1 MTVSP
6 RPIAGRGRVQAR
18 ALNPPVQLAVALV
31 AAAPIGIAIAATAH
45 RIDLASLVTFATS
58 VVLCVPIVVAIGRMR
73 SSLAAFAPVSLSL
86 ALAYFFV
93 PRLLAFDPASGLL
106 ASAGL
111 TPSEVSASKVRAQ
124 LVLVVFAVP
133 VALVFRFARR
143 SQPSGI
149 DGKERQANRAAALR
163 WRAAVAL
170 GIVAGLA
177 TLAIGL
183 SQGVSS
189 RGFDT
194 SGGSSPTALLGFF
207 GPPIP
212 AALWL
217 GNRRRASIALLPLQ
231 MAGPYLQGG
240 RQSVLTPLV
249 LLLFAMIA
257 ARRPT
262 SDETRSRVVRR
273 VGATAAILIVL
284 LAVVAATTSKRTTV
298 ETAQNGGKAPSLA
311 HSLIDNQTLL
321 DPLVVAIAREPT
333 PQLFGIYQRALAAPV
348 PRLFWSQKPFSYD
361 YDFRARHFPQFGD
374 AIPVSV
380 VGTSYLSFLLPGAA
394 LAGGL
399 LAYLAVVAERLLQR
413 TGLRPALFGGA
424 VVLLS
429 LDLLRIGGL
438 YREVLTF
445 TTSAICI
452 LAISKRTSPR
462 LTPAAMSDAGAL
474 RPIAI
479 SEVAP

>member
-1 MTVSP
+1 MTVST
-6 RPIAGRGRVQAR
+6 RPMAVRARVHAST
-18 ALNPPVQLAVALV
+18 LNPAVQLAVALI

-45 RIDLASLVTFATS
+45 RIDLASLATFATCA
-58 VVLCVPIVVAIGRMR
+58 VLCVPIAVAVWRMR
-73 SSLAAFAPVSLSL
+73 SSVTAFAPVSLSL

-106 ASAGL
+106 ARAGL

-124 LVLVVFAVP
+124 VVLVVFAVP

-143 SQPSGI
+143 DQPSGI
-149 DGKERQANRAAALR
+149 DREERQAARTAALR
-163 WRAAVAL
+163 SRSAIAL

-189 RGFDT
+189 RGFET

-217 GNRRRASIALLPLQ
+217 GNRRRESIALLPLQ

-240 RQSVLTPLV
+240 RQSVLTPAV

-262 SDETRSRVVRR
+262 TDESRSRVLRR

-298 ETAQNGGKAPSLA
+298 ETAQNGGKPPSLA

-321 DPLVVAIAREPT
+321 DPLIVAIAREPA
-333 PQLFGIYQRALAAPV
+333 PQLFDIYQRALAAPV
-348 PRLFWSQKPFSYD
+348 PRLLWRQKPFSYD
-361 YDFRARHFPQFGD
+361 YDFRARHFPQYGD
-374 AIPVSV
+374 AIPISF

-394 LAGGL
+394 LAGSL
-399 LAYLAVVAERLLQR
+399 LAYLAVAAERLLQR
-413 TGLRPALFGGA
+413 RGLRSVLFGGV
-424 VVLLS
+424 VVLFS

-445 TTSAICI
+445 TTGAICI
-452 LAISKRTSPR
+452 VTISKRTNPK
-462 LTPAAMSDAGAL
+462 TPPAATSAAGAQQ
-474 RPIAI
+474 PIAT